1 MSKKMVL
8 ETSGA
13 TFQVGCAS
21 LDDALFC
28 ISQITY
34 HNKIQILLSV
44 DAPMLHSA
52 WLLSMYQAETV
63 EIIYMQDAPSI
74 VYTNYVIRSN
84 SENFLACLGHLIMQW
99 KSFCC

>member
-52 WLLSMYQAETV
+52 
-63 EIIYMQDAPSI
+63 
-74 VYTNYVIRSN
+74 
-84 SENFLACLGHLIMQW
+84 
-99 KSFCC
+99 